1 MKFEER
7 KDEHRR
13 KMVRQKNLTE
23 YTGRGDD
30 DPVYNLDADPGLGL
44 YRRGVPSSH
53 FSFPG
58 GRPQA
63 ASRVRAGLLLSAPC
77 RPITDISAGANVGR
91 KSRHEDVRFRRPRW
105 PPHGGGSHLLAR
117 GSSSARSG
125 DPVPGRLLL
134 IRASLTCQQ

>member
-58 GRPQA
+58 GQA
-63 ASRVRAGLLLSAPC
+63 PGRESRARRAAPFS
-77 RPITDISAGANVGR
+77 PL
-91 KSRHEDVRFRRPRW
+91 
-105 PPHGGGSHLLAR
+105 PPHHGYLCG
-117 GSSSARSG
+117 
-125 DPVPGRLLL
+125 
-134 IRASLTCQQ
+134 C